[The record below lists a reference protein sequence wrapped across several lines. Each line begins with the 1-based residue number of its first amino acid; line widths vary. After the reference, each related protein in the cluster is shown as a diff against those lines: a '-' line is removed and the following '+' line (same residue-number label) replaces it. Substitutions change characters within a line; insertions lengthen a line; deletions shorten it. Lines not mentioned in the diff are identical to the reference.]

1 MGNIGDLV
9 ATATLDI
16 SPFMSNTR
24 NLKTYMKGL
33 DNSLKAVEKSFQ
45 GHGGRIKGLKAVY
58 AETGSALKGYQELLK
73 TQSQKYSDLKKEIG
87 DVNNATAEQKQ
98 KLIGA
103 KSAMLETAAQ
113 VAELQNRL
121 RALATETSVF
131 TRFGKAAE
139 RIGGKMKS
147 FGDSVA
153 GVGAAFTRGVTA
165 PIVAGAGYA
174 IKAAVD
180 YESAFAGV
188 KKTVDET
195 ATVSYAK
202 LSQGIRQMAKELPAS
217 AVEIAHVAEAA
228 GQLGVKTG
236 DILSFSRTM
245 IDLGESTN
253 LSAEEAATS
262 IAKIANI
269 TGLASSEYSRF
280 GSAVVALGN
289 NFATTERDIVAMTN
303 RIAAS
308 GKLAG
313 LTNQEMLALATAM
326 SSVGI
331 EAEAGGTAMTQSLS
345 AIERAVASGG
355 DNLNKFAQIA
365 NMSSADFARA
375 WKEKPIVA
383 LQEFIK
389 GLGQLDKKGE
399 SATKVLDE
407 LGLSGIRQSNMLKSL
422 GLASETL
429 GKALGISNKAW
440 KENTALTDEANKR
453 YETTESKLKMLK
465 NEVNDVAIEFGGPLV
480 DALRNGLEAG
490 KPIIQMAADL
500 AKQFNSLD
508 KEQQQQIIKW
518 GLIAAAAGPALS
530 ILDKGIGVIG
540 GTIQAIGKM
549 SKGIGALSDWLRTF
563 KAGAVAASVGAEAA
577 TASMGSLTGAV
588 ALLSNPVTWGVL
600 LGGAAVIGIGLI
612 ADSMYKAQKRTEE
625 WGTAVSATEATALSN
640 FKKKVDETNTSLQMF
655 EAGAGSVKKVT
666 EAFDDL
672 VGSIEKLAQSKLDKN
687 INLAKKLG
695 LSEETI
701 NALKSKT
708 ESVVN
713 NVKSM
718 NTQIKAIMEK
728 HNGDMSQLSSAEKE
742 LVLRNQ
748 REMIIA
754 QLDLMKFSASEKK
767 ALTAALNNELDALNA
782 RQLEKVSENT
792 VKMLDKENS
801 AYKTKKA
808 ELKEI
813 LKQFGSDT
821 SKLSAEE
828 LAARQEVLNRLT
840 ELNMQHNLKTKAL
853 NDQYLAIQRERV
865 QRLKES
871 GKSQEE
877 IHRGISQMASD
888 MAQKLGISYDD
899 AYRKMAYYT
908 EKSGET
914 LKVLSRNT
922 ANATAEVAAANAQWD
937 SLFTSDNPQQSLN
950 ELLSTAEGWNS
961 FEIMVKNADVE
972 PTGRAALAEMLVA
985 GGQWQNMTLE
995 QKKLVVDGQQ
1005 AMIEIF
1011 DSKELLAQW
1020 QVLTPEE
1027 KVLLAKNLTQEPT
1040 MSAQQALDSVK
1051 QTVPADVNATDK
1063 TAGDTQSAQSKIDN
1077 VKQKAPADVKASD
1090 KTGPDVASAN
1100 RAVNSPKQNSPA
1112 VIRAQDNASGVAENV
1127 IWSLARIPRS
1137 VTTTITT
1144 FVRKIFGHEKGTD
1157 FHPGG
1162 LAVVNDQKGALYRE
1176 LVTLPTGESFI
1187 PTGRNVILPLP
1198 RGSKVLK
1205 ASRTKQL
1212 FPHYANGIGF
1222 DDTRI
1227 ASLTTRLKSVQDKG
1241 TVVVNADPQLAEL
1254 IKLLK
1259 DRDDRNVTNNYTLN
1273 ATNSSS
1279 SEDMFSQENMR
1290 RLVRELAYYTKG
1302 EEGRLA

>member
-73 TQSQKYSDLKKEIG
+73 TQSQKYSYLKKEIG

-131 TRFGKAAE
+131 TRFGKAVE
-139 RIGGKMKS
+139 RVGGKMKS

-165 PIVAGAGYA
+165 PIVTGAGYA

-355 DNLNKFAQIA
+355 NNLNKFAQIA

-429 GKALGISNKAW
+429 GKALDTSNKAW
-440 KENTALTDEANKR
+440 QENTALTNEANKR

-465 NEVNDVAIEFGGPLV
+465 NEINDVAIEFGGPLV

-500 AKQFNSLD
+500 AKHFNSLD

-530 ILDKGIGVIG
+530 IFGKGVGIVGSTIQGIGE
-540 GTIQAIGKM
+540 M
-549 SKGIGALSDWLRTF
+549 SQGLGALSGWLRTF
-563 KAGAVAASVGAEAA
+563 KS
-577 TASMGSLTGAV
+577 GAV

-625 WGTAVSATEATALSN
+625 WGAAVSETEATALSN
-640 FKKKVDETNTSLQMF
+640 FKKKVDETNASLQMF

-821 SKLSAEE
+821 GKLSAEE

-877 IHRGISQMASD
+877 IHQGISQMASD
-888 MAQKLGISYDD
+888 MAQKLGVSYDD
-899 AYRKMAYYT
+899 AYRKLAYYT

-972 PTGRAALAEMLVA
+972 PTGRAALVEMLAA
-985 GGQWQNMTLE
+985 GGQWQNMSLE

-1090 KTGPDVASAN
+1090 KTRPDVASAN

-1222 DDTRI
+1222 DDTKI
-1227 ASLTTRLKSVQDKG
+1227 ASLTTRLKFVQDKG

-1254 IKLLK
+1254 IKVLK

-1290 RLVRELAYYTKG
+1290 RLLRELAYYTKG